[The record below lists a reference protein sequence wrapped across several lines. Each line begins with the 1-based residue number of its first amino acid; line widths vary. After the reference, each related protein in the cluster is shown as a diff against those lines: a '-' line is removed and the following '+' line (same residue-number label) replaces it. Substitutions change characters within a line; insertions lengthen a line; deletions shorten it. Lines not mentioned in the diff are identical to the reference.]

1 MSEDFLTPT
10 SGEVLYREMV
20 APTIYV
26 PRYQNWFTPEQDAEL
41 RRLWA
46 ENLTTKAIAKLM
58 GRSKNSI
65 IGRAHR
71 LHLEGRASPIIRDG
85 RPPRIEGKRAAQR
98 ERLAAA
104 MAQEGETLNQA
115 PDLHALNEL
124 KQTTPP
130 EPVATDNR
138 PCQYILGDPRVDKSM
153 CGQPTKVHSAYCPRH
168 HALCWTTPPQ
178 RKIDGNQIHNLPL
191 CKPRPRFDGK

>member
-1 MSEDFLTPT
+1 MSDDFLTPT

-26 PRYQNWFTPEQDAEL
+26 PRYQNWFTPEEDAEL

-46 ENLTTKAIAKLM
+46 EGLSTRIIGTRM

-71 LHLEGRASPIIRDG
+71 LQLLGRASPIVPADPSK
-85 RPPRIEGKRAAQR
+85 PPRRKRARHRGQ
-98 ERLAAA
+98 LAAA
-104 MAQEGETLNQA
+104 LAQEGETLNQA

-124 KQTTPP
+124 KSAEPRPIPP
-130 EPVATDNR
+130 TDSR
-138 PCQYILGDPRVDKSM
+138 PCQYPVSGEGKRTAF
-153 CGQPTKVHSAYCPRH
+153 CGANSQVGKPYCPPHSARCFTAP
-168 HALCWTTPPQ
+168 LP
-178 RKIDGNQIHNLPL
+178 RKIDGNAIDRGPL
-191 CKPRPRFDGK
+191 CAPLRR

>member
-26 PRYQNWFTPEQDAEL
+26 PRYQNWFTPEEDAEL

-46 ENLTTKAIAKLM
+46 EGLSTRIIGTRM

-71 LHLEGRASPIIRDG
+71 LQLLGRASPIVPADPSK
-85 RPPRIEGKRAAQR
+85 PPRRKRAANR

-115 PDLHALNEL
+115 PDLHALDEL
-124 KQTTPP
+124 KQATPA
-130 EPVATDNR
+130 EAVETDNR
-138 PCQYILGDPRVDKSM
+138 PCQYILGDPGVDKSM
-153 CGQPTKVHSAYCPRH
+153 CGQPTKVLSAYCPRH

-191 CKPRPRFDGK
+191 CAPRRRFDGK